1 MTRAGRVG
9 AVAAVVGVAA
19 ALTAGYAAAGPAG
32 LIDAAALAA
41 VGVLVVA
48 RGTIPGRAPRLVRPE
63 NLRRQ
68 ERQGSAVRAADFP
81 AYATF
86 ASDLEW
92 AQMSRRHYEYA
103 LRPTLARLA
112 VALGRPETAAGRP
125 GTAAGLA
132 QGPPPADVDGPG
144 VDLATLERAIA
155 ALEEEL

>member
-1 MTRAGRVG
+1 VTRAGRVG

-48 RGTIPGRAPRLVRPE
+48 RGAIPGRAPRLVRPK

-68 ERQGSAVRAADFP
+68 GPQESAVRAADFS

-92 AQMSRRHYEYA
+92 AQTSRRHYEYA
-103 LRPTLARLA
+103 LRPVLARLA
-112 VALGRPETAAGRP
+112 AALGRPE
-125 GTAAGLA
+125 TAAGLA

-155 ALEEEL
+155 ALEEDL

>member
-9 AVAAVVGVAA
+9 VGAAVVGIAA
-19 ALTAGYAAAGPAG
+19 VLTAGYAAAGPAG

-68 ERQGSAVRAADFP
+68 EPAVRAAEFP
-81 AYATF
+81 AYAKL

-92 AQMSRRHYEYA
+92 AQLSRRHYEYA
-103 LRPTLARLA
+103 LRPALARLA
-112 VALGRPETAAGRP
+112 AALGRPGPAAGRP
-125 GTAAGLA
+125 GAPTP
-132 QGPPPADVDGPG
+132 GPSADVDGPG

-155 ALEEEL
+155 ALEEQQP